1 VGGALAIM
9 ELMPGGYKHMLGGP
23 SLKVDVHTGA
33 LAEGVLTFVITL
45 AVLWAIV
52 KGPRNT
58 LLKILII
65 SCSTL
70 TLVVLGGAYTGPAMN
85 PANVIFRSPLSYVVL
100 YLLLLPLFLH
110 FLILVMKK
118 ESMSTRPEIRSFLN

>member
-1 VGGALAIM
+1 M

-52 KGPRNT
+52 KGPRNS

-70 TLVVLGGAYTGPAMN
+70 VLVVFGGAYTGPAMN
-85 PANVIFRSPLSYVVL
+85 PANVIFRSSFLVVVL
-100 YLLLLPLFLH
+100 FFVIITIVPPFPD
-110 FLILVMKK
+110 FSNMKK
-118 ESMSTRPEIRSFLN
+118 ESMEHKA